1 MKKTYQE
8 RFNEIDLRDDYKEDI
23 LNSVLHHEVKKEGR
37 FSFKPR
43 YLLAPLFAL
52 ALLSVPFLTG
62 NNVFGTKNSFT
73 IQANDEFYKIEKSTL
88 EILNTE
94 LATPGE
100 FGLNCETGEITTQ
113 VFDSPLTVYFKGD
126 TVKSVTYTI
135 ENANFYK
142 INEAYKDLSD
152 PMSAIRL
159 NNGNGGFMSTEK
171 ENLHYQVTNSDSSAN
186 IWWFPLVDFEG
197 SNTSSGSVGNQITI
211 KNEDQGTVQG
221 LYGFSFRLYVD
232 KELLNSTVYS
242 DERND
247 AINKEIVKAINNS
260 VLDVRVDYN
269 DGSYETTQLKF
280 HINENNNMQVT
291 E

>member
-23 LNSVLHHEVKKEGR
+23 LHSVLHHEEKKERR

-52 ALLSVPFLTG
+52 AFVSVPFLIG

-73 IQANDEFYKIEKSTL
+73 IQANDEFYKVEKSTL

-94 LATPGE
+94 LATPGQ
-100 FGLNCETGEITTQ
+100 FASNCETGEITTQ
-113 VFDSPLTVYFKGD
+113 VFDAPLTVYFKGD

-135 ENANFYK
+135 ENAEFYK
-142 INEAYKDLSD
+142 INEAYKDFSD

-171 ENLHYQVTNSDSSAN
+171 KNLHYQVTNSDSNAN
-186 IWWFPLVDFEG
+186 IWWFPLTGTDSPGV
-197 SNTSSGSVGNQITI
+197 SSGSVGNQITI
-211 KNEDQGTVQG
+211 DNEDQGTVQG
-221 LYGFSFRLYVD
+221 LYGFSFQLQVD
-232 KELLNSTVYS
+232 KKLLDST
-242 DERND
+242 RNLGD
-247 AINKEIVKAINNS
+247 YEAINKEIVKTINKS

-269 DGSYETTQLKF
+269 DGTYETTQLKF